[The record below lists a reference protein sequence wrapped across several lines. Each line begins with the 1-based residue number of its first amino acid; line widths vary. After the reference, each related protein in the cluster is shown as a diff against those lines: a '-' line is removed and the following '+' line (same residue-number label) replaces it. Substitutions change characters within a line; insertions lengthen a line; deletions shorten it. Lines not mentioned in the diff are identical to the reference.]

1 MSAMAGKR
9 FVEAY
14 KSFFNPKPV
23 SPPFLHVCQVGDPVL
38 RTATKPVVLE
48 CLDSPEIKQ
57 VILQMKQVM
66 KRYDSVGLAAPQ
78 IGIPLSMILLEF
90 SPKRKEQFGA
100 DVYAA
105 REMST
110 LPLTLVINPKMEV
123 IDYNKIELPESCES
137 IRGYS
142 AVVPRYKAVR
152 LSGVDVKGEP
162 VVLEK
167 KGWLARIIQ
176 HEMDHLHGKLYIDC
190 MTARTFQNDGWHRI
204 NVHQGRVKI
213 EFHKK

>member
-1 MSAMAGKR
+1 MAGKR
-9 FVEAY
+9 FIEAY

-38 RTATKPVVLE
+38 RTATKPVEVE
-48 CLDSPEIKQ
+48 HLDSPEIKQ

-100 DVYAA
+100 EVYAA

-110 LPLTLVINPKMEV
+110 LPLTLVINPKMDV
-123 IDYNKIELPESCES
+123 IDYSKVELPESCES

-152 LSGVDVKGEP
+152 LSGMDEKGEP

-190 MTARTFQNDGWHRI
+190 MTSRTFQNDGWHRI